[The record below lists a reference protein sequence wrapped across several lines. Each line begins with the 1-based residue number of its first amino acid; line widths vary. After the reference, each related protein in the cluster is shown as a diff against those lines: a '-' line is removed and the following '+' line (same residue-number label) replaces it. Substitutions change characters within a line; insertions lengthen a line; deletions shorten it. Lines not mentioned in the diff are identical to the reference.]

1 MSIGVLDT
9 CVVISLGQVDP
20 SELPDQQAIT
30 TITLGEL
37 GVGPLIATDTAERAR
52 RQARLQAVEHHFA
65 DAMLPYDQAAAR
77 AFGIV
82 MAGAIERGRRSRA
95 RVSDYQ
101 IAAIAIANQLSLY
114 TVDVDDFAGIDGLD
128 VRLVRPPAIGSAR

>member
-1 MSIGVLDT
+1 MTIGILDT
-9 CVVISLGQVDP
+9 CVVIALGQVDAG
-20 SELPDQQAIT
+20 ELPDEQAIT
-30 TITLGEL
+30 TVTLGEL
-37 GVGPLIATDTAERAR
+37 TVGPLIAVDTAERAR

-101 IAAIAIANQLSLY
+101 IAAIAIANQLPLY
-114 TVDVDDFAGIDGLD
+114 TIDVDDFAGIDGLD
-128 VRLVRPPAIGSAR
+128 VRPVGAPPDGSR

>member
-1 MSIGVLDT
+1 MTVGILDT
-9 CVVISLGQVDP
+9 CVVIALGHVDAG
-20 SELPDQQAIT
+20 ELPDEQAIT
-30 TITLGEL
+30 TVTLGEL
-37 GVGPLIATDTAERAR
+37 TVGPLIAADTAERAR

-65 DAMLPYDQAAAR
+65 DAILPYDQAAAR

-101 IAAIAIANQLSLY
+101 IAAIAIANQLPLY
-114 TVDVDDFAGIDGLD
+114 TIDVDDFAGIDGLD
-128 VRLVRPPAIGSAR
+128 VRAVGAPTDGSR